1 MLELPV
7 SLLNGGPVG
16 PSSPAW
22 VMYWGLLLPWWLAA
36 PGLTWWS
43 LATREAGSRAPASG
57 AFDLAGRRLGRAR
70 EEDPLTAASFWFVPL
85 LGLGLGGSGL
95 ALAIARVFGPFE
107 SGMFVTFAAAYL
119 LLGSMVAVL
128 VVVGVLPFLVPGQ
141 RPDLLGPSREGSS
154 RRGPSALVVA
164 GLAMTLVPLTDILG
178 LAGGGLVGWLEA
190 LWRGLP
196 LVLLPAGIVV
206 MGAGLV
212 LLLSRRLDG
221 SSAETGEPT
230 RIDGKLAE
238 PYWPFSVAAI
248 LGGFALVW
256 LVPSPG
262 WPILAGAAGSS
273 VAGVGAGAALTG
285 RGEGS
290 RASALGLVAAYVVQL
305 PIGWGLFALA

>member
-16 PSSPAW
+16 PPSPAW

-36 PGLTWWS
+36 PSLTWWT
-43 LATREAGSRAPASG
+43 LATREAGTGAPASG

-70 EEDPLTAASFWFVPL
+70 EEDPLTAASFWLVPL

-119 LLGSMVAVL
+119 LLGSTVAVL
-128 VVVGVLPFLVPGQ
+128 VVVGVLPFLVPGE
-141 RPDLLGPSREGSS
+141 RPDLLGPAREGSS
-154 RRGPSALVVA
+154 RRGPSAVIGV
-164 GLAMTLVPLTDILG
+164 GLAMALLP
-178 LAGGGLVGWLEA
+178 LAGMWGPRGYLLLGWLEA
-190 LWRGLP
+190 VWRGLP
-196 LVLLPAGIVV
+196 LVLLPAGLLV

-212 LLLSRRLDG
+212 LLLSRRLG
-221 SSAETGEPT
+221 GSAETGEPT
-230 RIDGKLAE
+230 RIDGELAE

-262 WPILAGAAGSS
+262 WPILAGAVGSS
-273 VAGVGAGAALTG
+273 VAGVGVGAALAG